1 MVSKNFPFQV
11 VPSVQPR
18 LLTSGPIGLWI
29 DIVGESMQT
38 LSMISRSTVTV
49 TPRSLLYYNNPG
61 QSAATT

>member
-18 LLTSGPIGLWI
+18 LPISGPIGLWI

-49 TPRSLLYYNNPG
+49 TP
-61 QSAATT
+61 